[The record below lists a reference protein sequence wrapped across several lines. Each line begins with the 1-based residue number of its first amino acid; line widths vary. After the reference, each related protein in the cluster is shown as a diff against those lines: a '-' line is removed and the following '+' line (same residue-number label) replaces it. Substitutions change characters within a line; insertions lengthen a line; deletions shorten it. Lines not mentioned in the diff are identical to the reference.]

1 MNVENNRT
9 RIMNKIFKYFVF
21 FTSLLTTPVSA
32 LDLKCVHDH
41 INPNTLPADPPLSLF
56 LRISEKEQAIFRAD
70 TLEAFDG
77 DTAHYTKHPIYISNS
92 QYLGFLKINSAL
104 NSVDTYLLELDD
116 LKLAS
121 KSLGPF
127 DLDPDARLAFIEISK
142 MVGMERSTVY
152 QCEVL

>member
-1 MNVENNRT
+1 
-9 RIMNKIFKYFVF
+9 MNKLLKYFSF
-21 FTSLLTTPVSA
+21 FIWLLANPA
-32 LDLKCVHDH
+32 FAFDLKCVHDH
-41 INPNTLPADPPLSLF
+41 INPNITPADPPLSLF

-142 MVGMERSTVY
+142 MFGMERSTVY
-152 QCEVL
+152 QCAVL